1 MAHETMS
8 SLCPFV
14 LSKCLKIGEN
24 KLVWMDKD
32 IEHSFE
38 AIIRLNNMCT
48 ATYVPGSAPRA
59 L

>member
-1 MAHETMS
+1 MGWMA
-8 SLCPFV
+8 
-14 LSKCLKIGEN
+14 LKHTLYIHTYRIGEN
-24 KLVWMDKD
+24 KLVRMDKD

-38 AIIRLNNMCT
+38 AIIRLNNMYT